1 MPSSRRVNTLCL
13 GVCSR
18 EKGSRPSDPDSFSVS
33 ENRICRKFISL
44 HKNSRCRGAH
54 LSPYPP
60 EAPPRPQFAFLARVI
75 ATTLTYACCRL
86 YRRPNTHA
94 RCCIHRLGGFPRKLW
109 RKSLA
114 YAPISAKG
122 LSPYVTEHPKARL
135 LGLSPCL
142 CPTALG
148 NPPDKDRHKEAES
161 ASSIREADTREK
173 GTRGNRA
180 TGGNR
185 EKSTRGKGRTGS
197 RNRHWHYPNANSRC
211 WLDRAFSEVSGA
223 DSAPNA
229 VGSGGSTYG
238 KLRTNALLSSMLVA
252 ERISGP

>member
-1 MPSSRRVNTLCL
+1 MP
-13 GVCSR
+13 
-18 EKGSRPSDPDSFSVS
+18 
-33 ENRICRKFISL
+33 
-44 HKNSRCRGAH
+44 
-54 LSPYPP
+54 
-60 EAPPRPQFAFLARVI
+60 
-75 ATTLTYACCRL
+75 
-86 YRRPNTHA
+86 YRT
-94 RCCIHRLGGFPRKLW
+94 W
-109 RKSLA
+109 ES
-114 YAPISAKG
+114 
-122 LSPYVTEHPKARL
+122 T
-135 LGLSPCL
+135 
-142 CPTALG
+142 
-148 NPPDKDRHKEAES
+148 DKDRHKEAES
-161 ASSIREADTREK
+161 ASSMREADTREK

-252 ERISGP
+252 ERIRGPLGSPESHRLAASYIRPGTVQGWPPVG